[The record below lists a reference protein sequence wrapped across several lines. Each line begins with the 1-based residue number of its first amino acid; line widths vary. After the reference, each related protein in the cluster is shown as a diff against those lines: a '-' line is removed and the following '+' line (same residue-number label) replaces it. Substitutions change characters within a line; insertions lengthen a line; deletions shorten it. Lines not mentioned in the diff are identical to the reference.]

1 MGSWSVASAAGHRA
15 LGALIRWQSGIN
27 NIEKLK

>member
-1 MGSWSVASAAGHRA
+1 MGSWGVASAAGHRA